1 METLDDAQR
10 GELQRPVIEFA
21 REMLSASL
29 RRVRKRGRKFANL
42 APPDLHRLR
51 IAAKKLRYATEFFAP
66 LFDEMPARD
75 YRAVLAR
82 LQDAL
87 GSYNDA
93 VKMTLLAERASRGL
107 TGVPVDEAR
116 GIMLG
121 WSAGMQHAG
130 ARYLRRS
137 WKEFRDAEPFWN

>member
-1 METLDDAQR
+1 MHR
-10 GELQRPVIEFA
+10 
-21 REMLSASL
+21 
-29 RRVRKRGRKFANL
+29 RGRHFAGL
-42 APPDLHRLR
+42 APADLHRLR
-51 IAAKKLRYATEFFAP
+51 IAAKRLRYATEFFAP
-66 LFDEMPARD
+66 LFDEKAARD

-107 TGVPVDEAR
+107 TGAPANEAR

-130 ARYLRRS
+130 TRYLNRI
-137 WKEFRDAEPFWN
+137 WKEFRRAEPFWK